1 MGSETTRHLKLT
13 TGKGLSRLYVAV
25 IALAV
30 TVSVITILFLAGN
43 VRQKIDSLAGANSDA
58 MQWSLAQTEV
68 DLLALQAAVYAAAT
82 SEENTLTEVRRRF
95 DIFHSRV
102 VTISE
107 SRQFADLRSEKDAG
121 EGLDALVGFLDRRVA
136 DFDAPDAALQASL
149 PDISNDLKDLRDAAR
164 AFSLLGVVLFAST
177 ADERRTTLASLLTR
191 IGMLTFALVV
201 TLLLFVVVLLWMIR
215 QRERA
220 ERAVAS
226 ARNRLQEVIST
237 SIDGILAVN
246 RHGRVVDYN
255 GAAQRIFGYTRDEA
269 IGQNM
274 ADLVIPDHL
283 RKAHDA
289 GMERYNMTGEK
300 RVVGAGLLHLEAKR
314 KDGTVFPAE
323 VTIAAVD
330 SDGEEIFVS
339 FLRDVSARDA
349 VEKELVEARDKAVAG
364 EKAKAELLAVMSHE
378 MRTPLNGLL
387 GTMELM
393 QDTRLGP
400 EQHNYLSAME
410 TSASLL
416 LSHVN
421 NVLSIS
427 SADAGQLNLRPT
439 EIVPAEL
446 FSQLVASQKSSISTN
461 GNAISVSTEHGP
473 AQIWA
478 DQTRLLQVLLNL
490 LGNAN
495 KFTRN
500 GQLVLECDSVLG
512 SNMVEFRV
520 IDDGIGI
527 AEEDQLHIWEDFK
540 TLDASYNRVT
550 EGTGLGLG
558 ISKRLVA
565 AMGGQI
571 GVESEPGEGSL
582 FWVRIPV
589 GGLVEK
595 PSKTNLENTHIQ
607 PTLAKV
613 KPLDILL
620 VEDNTINRLVAR
632 DMLEKAGHRV
642 VEAKD
647 GREGIKAAANEPF
660 DVVMMDISMPVID
673 GVTAT
678 QTIRDTEGPNRKTP
692 IIALTAHALDED
704 IARFWAAGM
713 TDVIVKPLTRNAL
726 FRAMEEIG
734 HFTGTGTDAI
744 ATAGDVFSVLRDQ
757 VGRADALGLIDDF
770 IAETDGLVARCPDVI
785 TSPEQAHELA
795 EHVHNAAGSAAV
807 FKLEA
812 LGLSLTTLET
822 ELRRD
827 VRPNLAVAVAS
838 FAKNWSQV
846 RAGLQLHSQRLSGEV
861 TEDSD

>member
-1 MGSETTRHLKLT
+1 MGSETRRHLKLT

-43 VRQKIDSLAGANSDA
+43 VRQKIDSLAGPNSDA

-102 VTISE
+102 MTISE

-149 PDISNDLKDLRDAAR
+149 PNISNDLKDLRDAAR

-255 GAAQRIFGYTRDEA
+255 GTAQRIFGYTRDEA

-330 SDGEEIFVS
+330 SYGEEIFVS

-416 LSHVN
+416 LSHVS

-620 VEDNTINRLVAR
+620 VYSE
-632 DMLEKAGHRV
+632 
-642 VEAKD
+642 
-647 GREGIKAAANEPF
+647 
-660 DVVMMDISMPVID
+660 S
-673 GVTAT
+673 
-678 QTIRDTEGPNRKTP
+678 
-692 IIALTAHALDED
+692 
-704 IARFWAAGM
+704 
-713 TDVIVKPLTRNAL
+713 
-726 FRAMEEIG
+726 
-734 HFTGTGTDAI
+734 
-744 ATAGDVFSVLRDQ
+744 
-757 VGRADALGLIDDF
+757 
-770 IAETDGLVARCPDVI
+770 C
-785 TSPEQAHELA
+785 
-795 EHVHNAAGSAAV
+795 GS
-807 FKLEA
+807 
-812 LGLSLTTLET
+812 
-822 ELRRD
+822 RI
-827 VRPNLAVAVAS
+827 
-838 FAKNWSQV
+838 
-846 RAGLQLHSQRLSGEV
+846 
-861 TEDSD
+861 